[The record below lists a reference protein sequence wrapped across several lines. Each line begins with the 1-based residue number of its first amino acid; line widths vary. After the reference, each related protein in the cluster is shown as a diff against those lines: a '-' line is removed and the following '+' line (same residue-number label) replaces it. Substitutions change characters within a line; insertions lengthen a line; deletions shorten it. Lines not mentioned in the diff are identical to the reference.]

1 MTPLI
6 LLHGAL
12 GSATQ
17 FDALKPLLTPGRPLY
32 IPDFPGHGG
41 SPADAPF
48 TMARFTD
55 FLIDL
60 MDREGLAQADVFGY
74 SMGGYV
80 ALHAAAL
87 FPEKIRRIYTLG
99 TKFDWSPETA
109 ARETGMLNP
118 EKIAAKVP
126 AFAQALEARHA
137 PADWKQVLARTADMM
152 TDLGFGTGRLSSET
166 LAAIACPVTVGLG
179 EHDNMVS
186 EAESRAAAENLP
198 AGRFDILPGCKHPI
212 EQVDVV
218 LLAARLQDFFSEV

>member
-12 GSATQ
+12 GSAAQ
-17 FDALKPLLTPGRPLY
+17 FEALKPLLPTGLPVY
-32 IPDFPGHGG
+32 TPDFPGHGG
-41 SPADAPF
+41 TPADAPF
-48 TMARFTD
+48 SMARFTD

-60 MDREGLAQADVFGY
+60 MDQEGLAQADVFGY

-80 ALHAAAL
+80 ALHAAGR
-87 FPEKIRRIYTLG
+87 FPDKIKRIYTLG

-118 EKIAAKVP
+118 EKIEAKVP
-126 AFAQALEARHA
+126 AFARSLEVRHA
-137 PADWKQVLARTADMM
+137 PADWKQVLLRTADMM
-152 TDLGFGTGRLSSET
+152 TDLGAGTGRLSPET
-166 LAAIACPVTVGLG
+166 LATVRCPVVVGLG

-186 EAESRAAAENLP
+186 EAESRAAAEMLP
-198 AGRFDILPGCKHPI
+198 AGRFDILAGCKHPI

-218 LLAARLQDFFSEV
+218 LLAARLQDFFTEV

>member
-12 GSATQ
+12 GSAAQ
-17 FDALKPLLTPGRPLY
+17 FEALKPLLPTGRPLY

-41 SPADAPF
+41 LSADAPF
-48 TMARFTD
+48 SMARFTD

-80 ALHAAAL
+80 ALRAAARL
-87 FPEKIRRIYTLG
+87 PEKIKRIYTLG

-109 ARETGMLNP
+109 ARETAMLNP
-118 EKIAAKVP
+118 EKIEAKVP

-137 PADWKQVLARTADMM
+137 PADWKQVLLQTAGMM
-152 TDLGFGTGRLSSET
+152 TDLGAGNGRLSSET
-166 LAAIACPVTVGLG
+166 LAAIRCPVVVGLG
-179 EHDNMVS
+179 EHDNMVA
-186 EAESRAAAENLP
+186 ETESRAAAEMLP
-198 AGRFDILPGCKHPI
+198 AGRFDILPGSKHPI